1 MGAGARLSALRAGLV
16 LAGAAALV
24 AAAPGPPG
32 ASEAA
37 AATPR
42 VAAKPVAPRPI
53 ASRPTSVEAWT
64 ARVVVPVHPRT
75 APRPAARRLPKLTG
89 VAPYNGNPE
98 VLLVLGATTSVRH
111 GVWYRVL
118 LNSRPNTA
126 AGWVPADA
134 VRVTRTPFRVLVD
147 LSDRRVTVYRR
158 GRVAAR
164 WTAAVGTAVNPTP
177 TGRFAVSEIVRQPR
191 PAGFFGP
198 FIISLTSHS
207 EKLSDFDGGDG
218 RVALHGTN
226 RPGLLGSAVSH
237 GCVRLSN
244 AAITRIA
251 RLVPPGAPVDI
262 VP

>member
-1 MGAGARLSALRAGLV
+1 VTALRAGLV
-16 LAGAAALV
+16 LAGAVAALAGAPALPGSPDATAQ
-24 AAAPGPPG
+24 AAARP
-32 ASEAA
+32 
-37 AATPR
+37 AATP
-42 VAAKPVAPRPI
+42 VAARPV
-53 ASRPTSVEAWT
+53 ASRPTSAQAWT
-64 ARVVVPVHPRT
+64 ARIVVPVHPRS
-75 APRPAARRLPKLTG
+75 APRAGARRLPMLTG

-98 VLLVLGATTSVRH
+98 VLLVMGATSSPRH

-126 AGWVPADA
+126 TGWVPAAA
-134 VRVTRTPFRVLVD
+134 VRVTRTTSRVLVD
-147 LSDRRVTVYRR
+147 LSERRVTVYRG

-164 WTAAVGTAVNPTP
+164 WTAAVGTGANPTP

-191 PAGFFGP
+191 PGGFFGP
-198 FIISLTSHS
+198 FIISLTAHS
-207 EKLSDFDGGDG
+207 QRLSDFDGGDG

-251 RLVPPGAPVDI
+251 RMVPPGAPVDI